1 MYMNSTYWFDSRR
14 LFAQLS
20 ITRQTYKSL
29 MDSINNNSM
38 DPINNRIDLSGKD
51 PKAAIIEQI
60 QREAAVVNASR
71 LISVI
76 IPFKSHF
83 YYYQLMG

>member
-1 MYMNSTYWFDSRR
+1 
-14 LFAQLS
+14 
-20 ITRQTYKSL
+20 

-38 DPINNRIDLSGKD
+38 DSINNRIDLSGKD

-71 LISVI
+71 LISVF
-76 IPFKSHF
+76 IPFKSRFH
-83 YYYQLMG
+83 YHQLMS